1 VSEKHVIKFYH
12 IAQFFGQDMNYL
24 SRGENAYT
32 SGHVQSVTFDGNVEP
47 VLLNGVVQ
55 ASMKKRAYN
64 VEVRYFIKLVFRQLQ
79 FFCAQQ

>member
-1 VSEKHVIKFYH
+1 
-12 IAQFFGQDMNYL
+12 MNYL

-32 SGHVQSVTFDGNVEP
+32 SGHVRSVTFDGNVEP
-47 VLLNGVVQ
+47 VLLKGVVQ